1 MMTNITDGDL
11 LLKNITAQ
19 APFPIC
25 FADLEKA
32 VAKKIEAG
40 PFGYIRSGAGGEQT
54 LRNNR
59 AAFEKYSIVP
69 RFLNDVSNVDTSVHL
84 FGKTYP
90 TPLLFAP
97 VGMNGMVHD
106 EGELAVAR
114 AAQFLN
120 IPYIQSTVST
130 FALEE
135 VAQAAPSAT
144 KWFQLYWSTNEEIAF
159 SMAARAEKAGFEA
172 IVLTVDTVMLG
183 WREEDVRN
191 QFSPL
196 KLGYARGNY
205 MNDPV
210 FTAALPD
217 DSFES
222 YVQGVLQNV
231 FHPTLNWEHVQALK
245 KRTNLPILLK
255 GILHPED
262 AKLAIDNGIDGI
274 IVSNHGGRQLD
285 GVIGSLDALPAIAK
299 VVNGQIPIILDS
311 GVYRGMDALKALALG
326 ADAIAIGRPF
336 VYGLA
341 LEGQQG
347 VEKVMTNLYDELKVS
362 IALAG
367 STSVKGLRNITLVK
381 QDGTEVK

>member
-1 MMTNITDGDL
+1 MTKTTNGDL

-25 FADLEKA
+25 LDDLEKA
-32 VAKKIEAG
+32 VAEKMEAG

-69 RFLNDVSNVDTSVHL
+69 RFLNDVSSINTSIEL

-97 VGMNGMVHD
+97 VGMNKMAHD
-106 EGELAVAR
+106 DGELAVVR
-114 AAQFLN
+114 AAQQLK
-120 IPYIQSTVST
+120 IPYIQSTVSSY
-130 FALEE
+130 ALED
-135 VAQAAPSAT
+135 VSQAAPTAT
-144 KWFQLYWSTNEEIAF
+144 KWFQLYWSTNEEIAY
-159 SMAARAEKAGFEA
+159 SMAARAESAGFEA

-191 QFSPL
+191 RFSPL

-205 MNDPV
+205 INDPV
-210 FTAALPD
+210 FMASLPD
-217 DSFES
+217 ESFES

-231 FHPTLNWEHVQALK
+231 FHPTLSWENVRELK
-245 KRTNLPILLK
+245 RRSNLPILLK

-262 AKLAIDNGIDGI
+262 AKLAIENGIDGI

-285 GVIGSLDALPAIAK
+285 GVVGSLDALPAIVKA
-299 VVNGQIPIILDS
+299 VNGQIPIILDS

-326 ADAIAIGRPF
+326 ADAVAIGRPF

-341 LEGQQG
+341 LDGQQG
-347 VEKVMTNLYDELKVS
+347 VEKIMTNLYDELKVS

-367 STSVKGLRNITLVK
+367 VTSIPALRNITLVK
-381 QDGTEVK
+381 KDGVDEK

>member
-1 MMTNITDGDL
+1 MTNITDGDL

-25 FADLEKA
+25 FADLERA
-32 VAKKIEAG
+32 VAEKIEAG

-69 RFLNDVSNVDTSVHL
+69 RFLNDVSNVQTSINL
-84 FGKTYP
+84 FGKAYP

-106 EGELAVAR
+106 EGELAVVR
-114 AAQFLN
+114 AAKHLN
-120 IPYIQSTVST
+120 MPYIQSTVST
-130 FALEE
+130 YALEE

-159 SMAARAEKAGFEA
+159 SMVARAEAAGFEA

-210 FTAALPD
+210 FTATLPD

-231 FHPTLNWEHVQALK
+231 FHPTLNWEHVRELK

-326 ADAIAIGRPF
+326 ADAVAIGRPF

-367 STSVKGLRNITLVK
+367 ATSVKGLRNITLVK
-381 QDGTEVK
+381 HDGTEVK

>member
-1 MMTNITDGDL
+1 MTNITDGDL

-32 VAKKIEAG
+32 VAEKIEAG
-40 PFGYIRSGAGGEQT
+40 PYGYIRSGAGGEQT

-120 IPYIQSTVST
+120 IPYIQRTVST

-159 SMAARAEKAGFEA
+159 SMAARAEEAGFEA

-210 FTAALPD
+210 FTASLPD

-231 FHPTLNWEHVQALK
+231 FHPKLNWEHVRELK
-245 KRTNLPILLK
+245 KRTNIPILLK

-262 AKLAIDNGIDGI
+262 AKLAIDNGINGI

-285 GVIGSLDALPAIAK
+285 GVIGSLEALPAIAK

-311 GVYRGMDALKALALG
+311 GVYRGMDALKALSLG
-326 ADAIAIGRPF
+326 ADAVAIGRPF

-367 STSVKGLRNITLVK
+367 ATSVKGLRNITLVK
-381 QDGTEVK
+381 QDGTEGK

>member
-1 MMTNITDGDL
+1 MTNITDGDL

-32 VAKKIEAG
+32 VAEKIEAG

-69 RFLNDVSNVDTSVHL
+69 RFLKDVSNVQTSINL

-106 EGELAVAR
+106 EGELAVVRTAEH
-114 AAQFLN
+114 LN
-120 IPYIQSTVST
+120 MPYIQSTVST
-130 FALEE
+130 YALEE

-159 SMAARAEKAGFEA
+159 SIVARAEAAGFEA

-210 FTAALPD
+210 FTATLPD

-231 FHPTLNWEHVQALK
+231 FHPTLNWAHVRELK

-255 GILHPED
+255 GILHLED

-326 ADAIAIGRPF
+326 ADAVAIGRPF

-367 STSVKGLRNITLVK
+367 ATSVKGLRNITLVK
-381 QDGTEVK
+381 HDGTEVR

>member
-1 MMTNITDGDL
+1 MTNITDGDL

-32 VAKKIEAG
+32 VAEKIEAG
-40 PFGYIRSGAGGEQT
+40 PYGYIRSGAGGEQT

-84 FGKTYP
+84 FGETYP

-159 SMAARAEKAGFEA
+159 SMAARAEEAGFEA

-210 FTAALPD
+210 FTASLPD

-231 FHPTLNWEHVQALK
+231 FHPKLNWEHVRELK

-262 AKLAIDNGIDGI
+262 AKLAIDNGINGI

-285 GVIGSLDALPAIAK
+285 GVIGSLEALPAIAK

-311 GVYRGMDALKALALG
+311 GVYRGMDALKALSLG
-326 ADAIAIGRPF
+326 ADAVAIGRPF

-367 STSVKGLRNITLVK
+367 ATSVKGLRNITLVK
-381 QDGTEVK
+381 QDGTEGK

>member
-1 MMTNITDGDL
+1 MTNTTDGDL

-32 VAKKIEAG
+32 VAEKIAAG

-54 LRNNR
+54 LHNNR

-69 RFLNDVSNVDTSVHL
+69 RFLNDVSNVDTSIHL

-97 VGMNGMVHD
+97 VGMNGIVHD
-106 EGELAVAR
+106 EGELAVVR
-114 AAQFLN
+114 SAQHLN

-130 FALEE
+130 YALEE
-135 VAQAAPSAT
+135 VAEAAPTAT

-159 SMAARAEKAGFEA
+159 SMAARAEAAGFEA
-172 IVLTVDTVMLG
+172 IVLTIDTVMLG

-196 KLGYARGNY
+196 KLGYAKGNY

-210 FTAALPD
+210 FTASLPD

-231 FHPTLNWEHVQALK
+231 FHPTLNWEHIRELK
-245 KRTNLPILLK
+245 RRTNLPILLK
-255 GILHPED
+255 GILHAED
-262 AKLAIDNGIDGI
+262 ARLAIDNGIDGI

-285 GVIGSLDALPAIAK
+285 GVIGSLDALPAIVEIVK
-299 VVNGQIPIILDS
+299 GQIPIILDS

-326 ADAIAIGRPF
+326 ADAVAIGRPF

-341 LEGQQG
+341 LDGQHG

-367 STSVKGLRNITLVK
+367 VTSIKGLRNITLVK
-381 QDGTEVK
+381 NDGTEVK

>member
-1 MMTNITDGDL
+1 MTNITDGDL

-32 VAKKIEAG
+32 VAEKIEAG

-159 SMAARAEKAGFEA
+159 SMAARAEGAGFEA

-210 FTAALPD
+210 FTATLPD

-231 FHPTLNWEHVQALK
+231 FHPTLNWEHVRELK

-262 AKLAIDNGIDGI
+262 AKHAIDNGIDGI

-285 GVIGSLDALPAIAK
+285 GVIGSLDALPAIVK

-326 ADAIAIGRPF
+326 ANAVAIGRPF

-367 STSVKGLRNITLVK
+367 ATSVKGLRNITLVK
-381 QDGTEVK
+381 QDGTEGK

>member
-1 MMTNITDGDL
+1 MTNITDGDL

-32 VAKKIEAG
+32 VAEKIEAG
-40 PFGYIRSGAGGEQT
+40 PYGYIRSGAGGEQT

-159 SMAARAEKAGFEA
+159 SMAARAEEAGFEA

-210 FTAALPD
+210 FTASLPD

-231 FHPTLNWEHVQALK
+231 FHPKLNWEHVRELK

-262 AKLAIDNGIDGI
+262 AKLAIDNGINGI

-311 GVYRGMDALKALALG
+311 GVYRGMDALKALSLG
-326 ADAIAIGRPF
+326 ADAVAIGRPF

-367 STSVKGLRNITLVK
+367 ATSVKGLRNITLVK
-381 QDGTEVK
+381 QDGTEGK

>member
-1 MMTNITDGDL
+1 MTNITDGDL

-32 VAKKIEAG
+32 VAEKIEAG
-40 PFGYIRSGAGGEQT
+40 PYGYIRSGAGGEQT

-90 TPLLFAP
+90 TPFLFAP

-120 IPYIQSTVST
+120 TPYIQSTVST

-159 SMAARAEKAGFEA
+159 SMAARAEEAGFEA

-210 FTAALPD
+210 FTASLPD

-231 FHPTLNWEHVQALK
+231 FHPTLNWEHVRELK

-255 GILHPED
+255 GILHSED
-262 AKLAIDNGIDGI
+262 AKLAIDNGINGI

-311 GVYRGMDALKALALG
+311 GVYRGMDALKALSLG
-326 ADAIAIGRPF
+326 ADAVAIGRPF

-367 STSVKGLRNITLVK
+367 ATSVKGLRNITLVK
-381 QDGTEVK
+381 QDGTEGK

>member
-1 MMTNITDGDL
+1 MTNTTDGDL
-11 LLKNITAQ
+11 LLKNINAQ

-32 VAKKIEAG
+32 VAEKMEAG

-59 AAFEKYSIVP
+59 AAFEKYSIIP
-69 RFLNDVSNVDTSVHL
+69 RFLQDVSNIDTSIEL
-84 FGKTYP
+84 FGKAHP
-90 TPLLFAP
+90 TPFLFAP
-97 VGMNGMVHD
+97 VGMNQMAHD
-106 EGELAVAR
+106 DGELAVAR
-114 AAQFLN
+114 AANQLK
-120 IPYIQSTVST
+120 IPYIQSTVSSY
-130 FALEE
+130 ALED
-135 VAQAAPSAT
+135 VAQTAPTAT
-144 KWFQLYWSTNEEIAF
+144 KWFQLYWSTNEEIAY
-159 SMAARAEKAGFEA
+159 SMAARAEAAGFEA

-205 MNDPV
+205 INDPV
-210 FTAALPD
+210 FTASLPD

-231 FHPTLNWEHVQALK
+231 FHPTLNWDNVRELK
-245 KRTNLPILLK
+245 RRSNLPILLK

-262 AKLAIDNGIDGI
+262 AKLAIENGIDGI

-285 GVIGSLDALPAIAK
+285 GVIASLDALPSIVKAVK
-299 VVNGQIPIILDS
+299 GQIPVILDS

-326 ADAIAIGRPF
+326 ADAVAIGRPF

-347 VEKVMTNLYDELKVS
+347 VEKVMTNLYDELKIS

-367 STSVKGLRNITLVK
+367 AISIKGLRDITLVK
-381 QDGTEVK
+381 KDGADS

>member
-1 MMTNITDGDL
+1 MTNTAQGDL
-11 LLKNITAQ
+11 LLKNINAQ
-19 APFPIC
+19 APFPIS
-25 FADLEKA
+25 FADLEQAAAEKLA
-32 VAKKIEAG
+32 AG

-59 AAFEKYSIVP
+59 AAFERYSIVP
-69 RFLNDVSNVDTSVHL
+69 RFLNDVSTIDTSIEL

-97 VGMNGMVHD
+97 VGMNGMAHD
-106 EGELAVAR
+106 KGELAVVE
-114 AAQFLN
+114 AAHHLR

-130 FALEE
+130 YSLEE
-135 VAQAAPSAT
+135 VAHAAPDAT
-144 KWFQLYWSTNEEIAF
+144 KWFQLYWSTNEDIAY
-159 SMAARAEKAGFEA
+159 SMAARAEAAGFEA

-196 KLGYARGNY
+196 KLGYAKGNY
-205 MNDPV
+205 INDPV
-210 FTAALPD
+210 FMATLPD
-217 DSFES
+217 HSFES
-222 YVQGVLQNV
+222 YVQGVLQNI
-231 FHPTLNWEHVQALK
+231 FHPTLSWENIRELK
-245 KRTNLPILLK
+245 RRTNLPILLK

-262 AKLAIDNGIDGI
+262 AKLAIANGIDGI

-285 GVIGSLDALPAIAK
+285 GVVGSLDALPAIVEA
-299 VVNGQIPIILDS
+299 VNGQVPIILDS

-326 ADAIAIGRPF
+326 ADAVTIGRPF

-341 LEGQQG
+341 LAGQEG

-367 STSVKGLRNITLVK
+367 ATSVKALRNITLVK
-381 QDGTEVK
+381 NDRTDVK

>member
-1 MMTNITDGDL
+1 MTNTTDGDL

-32 VAKKIEAG
+32 VAEKISAG

-59 AAFEKYSIVP
+59 SAFEKYSIVP
-69 RFLNDVSNVDTSVHL
+69 RFLNDVSNVHTTINL

-97 VGMNGMVHD
+97 VGMNGMVHE
-106 EGELAVAR
+106 EGELAAVR
-114 AAQFLN
+114 AAQQLN
-120 IPYIQSTVST
+120 MPYIQSTVST
-130 FALEE
+130 YALED
-135 VAQAAPSAT
+135 VAEAAPSAT

-159 SMAARAEKAGFEA
+159 SMAARAESAGFEA

-196 KLGYARGNY
+196 KLGYAKGNY
-205 MNDPV
+205 INDPV
-210 FTAALPD
+210 FMASLPN

-231 FHPTLNWEHVQALK
+231 FHPTLNWEHVRELK
-245 KRTNLPILLK
+245 RRTNLPILLK

-262 AKLAIDNGIDGI
+262 AKLALENGIDGI

-285 GVIGSLDALPAIAK
+285 GVIGSLDALPPIVSA
-299 VVNGQIPIILDS
+299 VNGQIPIILDS

-326 ADAIAIGRPF
+326 ADAVAIGRPF

-347 VEKVMTNLYDELKVS
+347 AEKVMTNIYDELKVS

-367 STSVKGLRNITLVK
+367 TTSVEGLRTITLVK
-381 QDGTEVK
+381 NDGTEVK

>member
-1 MMTNITDGDL
+1 MTNLTDGDL

-32 VAKKIEAG
+32 VAEKIEAG

-159 SMAARAEKAGFEA
+159 SMAARAEEAGFEA

-210 FTAALPD
+210 FTATLPD

-231 FHPTLNWEHVQALK
+231 FHPTLNWEHVRELK

-262 AKLAIDNGIDGI
+262 AKHAIDNGIDGI

-285 GVIGSLDALPAIAK
+285 GVIGSLDALPAIVK

-326 ADAIAIGRPF
+326 ANAVAIGRPF

-367 STSVKGLRNITLVK
+367 ATSVKGLRNITLVK
-381 QDGTEVK
+381 QDGTEGK

>member
-1 MMTNITDGDL
+1 MTNITDGDL

-32 VAKKIEAG
+32 VAEKIEAG

-54 LRNNR
+54 LHNNR

-69 RFLNDVSNVDTSVHL
+69 RFLKDVSNVQTSINL

-106 EGELAVAR
+106 EGELAVVRTAEH
-114 AAQFLN
+114 LN
-120 IPYIQSTVST
+120 MPYIQSTVST
-130 FALEE
+130 YALEE

-159 SMAARAEKAGFEA
+159 SMVARAEAAGFEA

-210 FTAALPD
+210 FTATLPD

-231 FHPTLNWEHVQALK
+231 FHPTLNWAHVRELK

-326 ADAIAIGRPF
+326 ADAVAIGRPF

-367 STSVKGLRNITLVK
+367 ATSVKGLRNITLVK
-381 QDGTEVK
+381 HDGTEVR

>member
-1 MMTNITDGDL
+1 MTNTTNGDL
-11 LLKNITAQ
+11 LLKNINAQ
-19 APFPIC
+19 APFPIS

-32 VAKKIEAG
+32 VAEKMDAG
-40 PFGYIRSGAGGEQT
+40 PYGYVRSGAGGEQT

-59 AAFEKYSIVP
+59 AAFEKYSIIP
-69 RFLNDVSNVDTSVHL
+69 RFLNNVSNIDTSIEL

-97 VGMNGMVHD
+97 VGMNKMAHED
-106 EGELAVAR
+106 GELAVVR
-114 AAQFLN
+114 AADDLE
-120 IPYIQSTVST
+120 IPYIQSTVSSY
-130 FALEE
+130 ALED
-135 VAQAAPSAT
+135 VAQAAPHAT
-144 KWFQLYWSTNEEIAF
+144 KWFQLYWSTNEEIAY
-159 SMAARAEKAGFEA
+159 SMASRAEAAGFEA

-205 MNDPV
+205 VNDPV
-210 FTAALPD
+210 FMASLPD

-231 FHPTLNWEHVQALK
+231 FHPTLNWENVRELK
-245 KRTNLPILLK
+245 RRTTLPILLK

-262 AKLAIDNGIDGI
+262 SKLAVGNGIDGI

-285 GVIGSLDALPAIAK
+285 GVVGSLDALPAIVD
-299 VVNGQIPIILDS
+299 VVNGQIPVILDS

-326 ADAIAIGRPF
+326 ADAVAIGRPF

-341 LEGQQG
+341 LAGQQG

-362 IALAG
+362 MALAG
-367 STSVKGLRNITLVK
+367 ATSVKALRNVTLVK
-381 QDGTEVK
+381 NNGVDGI